1 MTTPKTAPRS
11 KATGKENSTRHLVFI
26 LGDQLDH
33 ESAALTDFDPKQD
46 RVFMAEVA
54 TESTHVWSSKPRTA
68 YFLSAMRH
76 FALHLRKQGFEVDYA
91 SIDTHSFAELT
102 AALSAAI
109 DRHRPEKVV
118 IVEPGDYRVEQSI
131 REWFGNNGVTKNVAL
146 AIREDAHFLL
156 SRREFV
162 EWSKGYKQLRMEF
175 FYRMMRKRH
184 AVMMDGE
191 EPLGGRWNFDAENR
205 GAFGKAGPGEVP
217 VAPVFAPD
225 KITIEVFN
233 DIEKHFPGHPGS
245 IDKFAWPVTRE
256 DALTALKAFIH
267 VRLAKFGDYQDAM
280 WTNQPYLF
288 HSLISAALNVKL
300 LNPREVIAAAVQ
312 ALKKGQA
319 SLESVEGFVRQ
330 ILGWREFIR
339 GTYWLDMPGMRKAN
353 HFNHSRK
360 LPAWYWT
367 ANTNMNCMKQSIGQT
382 LEYGYAHHIQ
392 RLMVTG
398 IFGLLAETTPQE
410 MEDWYLA
417 VYVDA
422 VEWVE
427 LPNVAGMALYANGG
441 RFTSKPYIASGAY
454 IKRMSNYC
462 TGCRYK
468 PDVKTGTNACP
479 FTTLYWNFLD
489 KHEKSLAGNPRTSLM
504 VRNITRMSED
514 DRLAIR
520 AQALQTLNQ
529 LDAL

>member
-1 MTTPKTAPRS
+1 MAIKKSAVKHSST
-11 KATGKENSTRHLVFI
+11 KATRNLIFI
-26 LGDQLDH
+26 LGDQLDAD
-33 ESAALTDFDPKQD
+33 SAALADFDPSQD
-46 RVFMAEVA
+46 KIFMAEVA
-54 TESTHVWSSKPRTA
+54 EESNHVWSSKPRTA

-76 FALHLRKQGFEVDYA
+76 FAAHLREQGFEVDYQRLG
-91 SIDTHSFAELT
+91 THPFGDLVS
-102 AALSAAI
+102 ALGDAFS
-109 DRHRPEKVV
+109 RHCPKKVV
-118 IVEPGDYRVEQSI
+118 MVEPGDYRVEQSLRAFCTSQNI
-131 REWFGNNGVTKNVAL
+131 EL
-146 AIREDAHFLL
+146 AVREDSHFLL

-205 GAFGKAGPGEVP
+205 GSFGKAGPGEVP

-225 KITIEVFN
+225 KITKEVFG
-233 DIEKHFPGHPGS
+233 DIEKHLHDHPGS
-245 IDKFAWPVTRE
+245 VEKFAWAVTRE

-267 VRLAKFGDYQDAM
+267 GRLGKFGDYQDAM
-280 WTNQPYLF
+280 WTNEPYLF

-319 SLESVEGFVRQ
+319 SIESVEGFVRQ

-339 GTYWLDMPGMRKAN
+339 GTYWLDMPGMREAN

-367 ANTNMNCMKQSIGQT
+367 ANTQMNCMKQSIGQT

-398 IFGLLAETTPQE
+398 IFGLLAETTPQQ

-417 VYVDA
+417 VYIDA
-422 VEWVE
+422 VDWVE

-441 RFTSKPYIASGAY
+441 RFTTKPYIASGAY

-468 PDVKTGTNACP
+468 PDVKTGANACP

-504 VRNITRMSED
+504 VRNITRMSDED
-514 DRLAIR
+514 RAAIR
-520 AQALQTLNQ
+520 SQAALTLNN
-529 LDAL
+529 LDSL